1 MDLTRQPPRRPSNT
15 NMAGIVGLARM
26 IDKAR
31 AHNEETL
38 EPYVYGDDSNLD
50 TEVLELIGMQ
60 AEEFAAAAD
69 AMSDEELVEC
79 VRERI
84 RAISRTQ
91 KEIDAFNRERIQ
103 REPYDERHRQLL
115 RERLAQYAPDRT
127 DIKTIFASLELDD
140 WGQFRQID
148 LTVEPPRTAYLRS
161 VFGVMGAARMADKAR
176 AAKADMLGAY
186 RYGQDS
192 GLDSAILAFLC
203 LEAGDFMEAAYAHP
217 NDIELTEWIA
227 ERVERT
233 PAEKCAFNAMRAQFG
248 RFGEPRAAFLLRKEE
263 VGCNRGEVD
272 TFFDLMDYDDEKSFG
287 IVDLRRH
294 APRSIYDVSVGGIA
308 GLARTIDKA
317 RAANCRMLGAYWFGD
332 DSGFD
337 RSVLQFV
344 GTTAGEFAEALKTCR
359 EDDAVWEW
367 LGDRVANK
375 DLNEVEQFNTRIWT
389 VSPSNENQRAFVRK
403 TVGALDP
410 RRQDICCFAAVTTL
424 DDRVFFARMKAGV

>member
-50 TEVLELIGMQ
+50 TEVLGLIGMQ
-60 AEEFAAAAD
+60 ADEFADAAD
-69 AMSDEELVEC
+69 AMSDEELVER

-84 RAISRTQ
+84 SAINRTQ
-91 KEIDAFNRERIQ
+91 DEIDAFNRERIERKPQ
-103 REPYDERHRQLL
+103 DEHHRQLL
-115 RERLAQYAPDRT
+115 RERLARYAPDRT

-140 WGQFRQID
+140 WGQFCQMD
-148 LTVEPPRTAYLRS
+148 LTGEPPRTAYLRS

-176 AAKADMLGAY
+176 AARAGTLGAY

-192 GLDSAILAFLC
+192 GLDSAILEFLGI
-203 LEAGDFMEAAYAHP
+203 EAGDFMEAAYTHP

-227 ERVERT
+227 ERVEKT

-248 RFGEPRAAFLLRKEE
+248 RFGEARAAFLLRKEE
-263 VGCNRGEVD
+263 VGCDRGEVD
-272 TFFDLMDYDDEKSFG
+272 TFFDLMDFDDEKSFG

-317 RAANCRMLGAYWFGD
+317 RAAHCRMLGAYWFGD

-344 GTTAGEFAEALKTCR
+344 GRTADEFVEVIKTCDG
-359 EDDAVWEW
+359 DDAVWAW
-367 LGDRVANK
+367 LGDRVADKNPK
-375 DLNEVEQFNTRIWT
+375 EIEQFNIDIWT
-389 VSPSNENQRAFVRK
+389 VSPRNENQLAFVRK
-403 TVGALDP
+403 VVGTLDP
-410 RRQDICCFAAVTTL
+410 RRQDICCFAAMTAL